1 MIKLVINIVAFVLCV
16 GIIALGGYQTVKQ
29 SDFTS
34 IQKDFIEA
42 MTPVAPPQ
50 NPDQGG
56 SETDKPGENP
66 DQGGSETDKPGENP
80 DQGGSETDK
89 PGENPDQGG
98 SETDKPGENPGQ
110 GGSETDKPGDG
121 DGSSDIVESPIDKE
135 AMTDIYDTYIPIT
148 AEINKEILSN
158 TITGNL
164 DTDTEEG
171 SFTTDIVISY
181 VDNLYN
187 AIGDSHEDTQAKVES
202 GEITQEEADKIKEE
216 FIEKETAALDSMMG
230 LVGSMNSEEGPTEE
244 QLENAV
250 DNILDSTVVSNTIKE
265 NAEMLDDN
273 TKQDLSD
280 VLQGAIDSTNG
291 NEELTEEEKQEL
303 ADRYKGI
310 ADLFGITLN

>member
-1 MIKLVINIVAFVLCV
+1 M
-16 GIIALGGYQTVKQ
+16 
-29 SDFTS
+29 
-34 IQKDFIEA
+34 
-42 MTPVAPPQ
+42 
-50 NPDQGG
+50 
-56 SETDKPGENP
+56 
-66 DQGGSETDKPGENP
+66 
-80 DQGGSETDK
+80 
-89 PGENPDQGG
+89 
-98 SETDKPGENPGQ
+98 
-110 GGSETDKPGDG
+110 
-121 DGSSDIVESPIDKE
+121 
-135 AMTDIYDTYIPIT
+135 
-148 AEINKEILSN
+148 SN

>member
-135 AMTDIYDTYIPIT
+135 AMTDIYDTYNPIT

-280 VLQGAIDSTNG
+280 VLQEAVITVRPFIFFVS
-291 NEELTEEEKQEL
+291 
-303 ADRYKGI
+303 I
-310 ADLFGITLN
+310 ILFL

>member
-56 SETDKPGENP
+56 SETDKPG
-66 DQGGSETDKPGENP
+66 
-80 DQGGSETDK
+80 
-89 PGENPDQGG
+89 
-98 SETDKPGENPGQ
+98 
-110 GGSETDKPGDG
+110 DG

-135 AMTDIYDTYIPIT
+135 AMTDIYDTYNPIT

-171 SFTTDIVISY
+171 SFASDIVISY